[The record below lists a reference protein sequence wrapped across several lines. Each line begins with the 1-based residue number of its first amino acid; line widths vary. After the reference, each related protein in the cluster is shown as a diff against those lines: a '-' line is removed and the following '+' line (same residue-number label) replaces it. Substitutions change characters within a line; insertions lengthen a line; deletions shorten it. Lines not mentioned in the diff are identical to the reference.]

1 MFFYLTYEGSVD
13 IDEVADPA
21 MRASILAQINYFGQT
36 PRQLF
41 QKPHGKRKAAHVAP
55 PVHAL
60 KHYDLLVAQ
69 ELKDAASGKGA
80 ISQVG
85 AARNSHESRE
95 TKSCPCLL
103 KRRLLRLADCRCLG
117 MLHSFLL

>member
-1 MFFYLTYEGSVD
+1 LLLSRLPCFPQAAEEATNVFFYLTYEGAVD
-13 IDEVADPA
+13 IDAVADPTIK
-21 MRASILAQINYFGQT
+21 ASILAQINYFGQT

-41 QKPHGKRKAAHVAP
+41 QKPHGRRKATHRTPA
-55 PVHAL
+55 VHAL

-85 AARNSHESRE
+85 RPA
-95 TKSCPCLL
+95 
-103 KRRLLRLADCRCLG
+103 CRSG
-117 MLHSFLL
+117 